1 MNINRITPV
10 FVFLSLCFIYIP
22 LFRYYIYLN
31 QNSGH
36 SFMTADWLINN
47 NFGFLNRGLIGTI
60 FINLSDNG
68 QEILNSISF
77 TLISFYILIFL
88 FLSKTLYVERQTLL
102 SYALIFSPATFLFN
116 IYDSQGAFR
125 KEILGI
131 LALFLITSS
140 KNSTKKIQIY
150 IAWAILTIGIFSHPV
165 NLFFLTTVL
174 LVLFKHYGI
183 RSKLIYLL
191 FFLSSITFTLMNFS
205 NSEYLLISK
214 KFLLCKEL
222 DSINLSNFCNG
233 GSFDYITWDLNAAYI
248 ITQNYIVNLNRE
260 ATYKYMI
267 LFLIS
272 TIPLFFDKNIFQ
284 NFKSYIFIGFSFIP
298 LFLLGYDWGRWI
310 NILSI
315 CYLSIYL
322 ISKKTPYN
330 KFYTLILIFLPFT
343 YTIEHCCDPVTKINF
358 LNFKS
363 NFIYILENF
372 QQSFSI
378 IKF

>member
-1 MNINRITPV
+1 
-10 FVFLSLCFIYIP
+10 
-22 LFRYYIYLN
+22 
-31 QNSGH
+31 
-36 SFMTADWLINN
+36 MTADWLINN

-68 QEILNSISF
+68 QVILRSISL
-77 TLISFYILIFL
+77 TLISIYILIFL
-88 FLSKTLYVERQTLL
+88 FLSKTLFVERQSFL

-150 IAWAILTIGIFSHPV
+150 IAWAILTLGIFSHPV
-165 NLFFLTTVL
+165 NLFFLTTIL
-174 LVLFKHYGI
+174 LVLFKYYGI

-191 FFLSSITFTLMNFS
+191 FFLSTIIYTLLNFS
-205 NSEYLLISK
+205 NSEYLLNSK
-214 KFLLCKEL
+214 KYLLCKEL
-222 DSINLSNFCNG
+222 ESINLSNFCNG
-233 GSFDYITWDLNAAYI
+233 GSFDYITWDLNASYI

-284 NFKSYIFIGFSFIP
+284 NFKSYIFIGFSFTP

-315 CYLSIYL
+315 CYLAIYL
-322 ISKKTPYN
+322 ISIKIPYN
-330 KFYTLILIFLPFT
+330 KFYSLILLFLPFT
-343 YTIEHCCDPVTKINF
+343 YKIEHCCDPIIKITL
-358 LNFKS
+358 LNFK
-363 NFIYILENF
+363 NNLIYILENF
-372 QQSFSI
+372 QQSFSL